1 MRVADGLMQETPKS
15 SIWLRFT
22 AEPRTGRFITR
33 DSYRG
38 ERENANTWHLYAY
51 CANNPINYVDPS
63 GHKFFSVY
71 KYKNQKRYKLTMKQ
85 DALTA
90 ASVTLAFIGVCVGR
104 LPAGMISAAAGTALL
119 TIGVAT
125 AVTSLIMDKYLKNH
139 ALTVRIWFSY
149 KYKQKTT
156 RVRRQGRRYKIT
168 RKWVKIYN
176 IKKEAKLRG

>member
-1 MRVADGLMQETPKS
+1 M
-15 SIWLRFT
+15 
-22 AEPRTGRFITR
+22 
-33 DSYRG
+33 
-38 ERENANTWHLYAY
+38 
-51 CANNPINYVDPS
+51 
-63 GHKFFSVY
+63 
-71 KYKNQKRYKLTMKQ
+71 KLNWNDVQ

-156 RVRRQGRRYKIT
+156 RD
-168 RKWVKIYN
+168 RKSVV
-176 IKKEAKLRG
+176 